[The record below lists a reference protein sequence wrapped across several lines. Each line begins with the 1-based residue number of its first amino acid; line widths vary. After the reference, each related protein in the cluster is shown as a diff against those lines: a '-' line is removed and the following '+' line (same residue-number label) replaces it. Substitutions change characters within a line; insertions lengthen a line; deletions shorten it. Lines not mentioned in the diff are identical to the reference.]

1 MQEIKTKKTQP
12 SWHDICID
20 LVLDKL
26 GATSTGLSRHEA
38 EVRLKTHGS
47 NRLPDPPKRSAVM
60 RFLLQFHNIL
70 IYVLLG
76 SAIITAILD
85 HWIDT
90 LVILVVVLTNAIIGF
105 IQEGKAEEAMDAIRQ
120 MLAPHASVLRSGE
133 RHSIEGEKLV
143 PGDMCCSRLVIGF
156 LLIYGC

>member
-1 MQEIKTKKTQP
+1 
-12 SWHDICID
+12 
-20 LVLDKL
+20 
-26 GATSTGLSRHEA
+26 
-38 EVRLKTHGS
+38 
-47 NRLPDPPKRSAVM
+47 M